1 MSKANKY
8 TILVNAVL
16 SEDSL
21 SKIKS
26 ELAGVKILPVVDQV
40 MISDKATDKMVEK
53 IKKALSN
60 LEVSIKPSVS
70 GTGSK
75 DGSPEKVA
83 TARFGDMTGNTFT
96 TDTTAAAGSARLL
109 AGEWDRV
116 VTAVNRATEGARANV
131 SVTSNA
137 HGEVTKV
144 IGSYTDMEGNLKRIT
159 LLRNKDNELELSSM
173 RHTENKAAIYKKQL
187 ATLEKLKKA
196 QSELNNLIAGMPAG
210 SPGRTDAMGVQSE
223 TASLIKDAEAGLSGR
238 KILDSKTI
246 QKIKEQE
253 AATRDQIKVTKE
265 YNEALKEQLDILERH
280 ERLAERNLA
289 DMRTRGQ
296 RITEVRDATE
306 ANNKLLQNTM
316 ELKEQV
322 QQGNLVT
329 EDAIQANMGLAKS
342 ADLAKVE
349 LGSLGKNTLS
359 FTKQMGIAIER
370 TFTWA
375 SAMTLFYGAIRQ
387 LKEGIDFI
395 SALDKS
401 MTEIGV
407 VTGQTTRELA
417 EMARGFNQ
425 VAKELGTTT
434 QSVAQGSLEFIRQ
447 GKTVAETNEL
457 IRVSTM
463 QAMLANM
470 SAAQSTEY
478 LTSIMN
484 GFQLEASDMMGVLD
498 KLIDLDNRFA
508 TSVGEI
514 AVAMQRS
521 SNSARIA
528 GVSLDLLASMITV
541 VSSTTRQSAESIGES
556 FKTIFARLQSISI
569 GKDIDEFGEDISN
582 VETVLRNHG
591 IALRDTQHQFRD
603 FGDIMDDIHAKW
615 QDLGSVQQSEIAGA
629 IAGVRQ
635 RERFLVLMNEWNQ
648 VKEAELITTQ
658 SAGLAQ
664 ERYGIYLE
672 SVEAKMNRFKATWEE
687 MWIKTINSDSIKGVI
702 SLGTAILG
710 LVNKMGGLQKAL
722 GLVLGVITVIKKE
735 TIAIAIADTWNKLGA
750 GIAKVLPK
758 FAEVFAKATMNIAAT
773 KAETAATHELTNAL
787 NTAGDAG
794 LAAGGKITT
803 GMTQAAAATQGA
815 KVAAQGAG
823 GAAGTLTAG
832 AASLSKVLG
841 VVGIAVSAASIA
853 FSIYNGIKEAHR
865 KRVEEATQALDNY
878 LDRVESIPSKMKTA
892 SESIDEINDLLKKHS
907 EEGWTTE
914 DEEKF
919 YRLSSILH
927 ELIPEYD
934 GWRMSAKGWYL
945 EQALSIEEVNKLL
958 EKQKELNGEELDSFM
973 ISAREKSKEYNESSK
988 QLEEALYKL
997 KVYNKAMA
1005 LAVEYSGMEP
1015 MLVYQKMLAT
1025 YNILKDLI
1033 EKGFATEDDMALY
1046 DALTRIF
1053 GVDNVEHFKV
1063 AVEDGLEETKDFI
1076 QGELDRLG
1084 KEVAKSD
1091 TSELT
1096 DGFLELW
1103 TRAGDE
1109 ARKEL
1114 LKTGDPFYGVL
1125 ENMRLEA
1132 SRKAPGATKEPD
1144 NYLIGFREQL
1154 EAISR
1159 LLESEARDAFD
1170 ALASQLISLRAQF
1183 EEGNVSATA
1192 FFDVLTERATNRAL
1206 ADMFDDSQEAAE
1218 AFFVTL
1224 LTAGVEAMNSL
1235 NEEFKKGDINIL
1247 EYLDGLSGA
1256 NDMIE
1261 AQYEYLL
1268 ENSEAL
1274 GLNSEQI
1281 ESLTS
1286 QYEYAK
1292 EALGAVNE
1300 EFINMRETADL
1311 LRQGYDSVMSGDMF
1325 AQFQDGAENALAY
1338 YEALANAAYE
1348 YAQASGFAFEDSTGK
1363 ALNSAEEIY
1372 NYLSGSIGNF
1382 SNFSTQ
1388 MTAKVNEGLAAQQEA
1403 VSAVVTELANLI
1415 STFKISMSAHQEGYT
1430 TFKFKLPA
1438 ILGGVEFPI
1447 EIPNIVI
1454 DAESSIGD
1462 TSALSGAIGNL
1473 ISAGRSSGAPFTND
1487 IWRGGGGY
1495 TPPSTPGESG
1505 GGGGGGRG
1513 ANDEARRQE
1522 EERKNAEKAY
1532 QDLLKM
1538 TIDMLKHRAKEAIR
1552 ALKEE
1557 VNAYKELIDKKKDL
1571 IDQEKRQRDLDK
1583 DKEKREKAIADLQA
1597 EIAES
1602 MFDDSEA
1609 GVARRLELEEQLY
1622 EKQEELADFNYDNSV
1637 DARKR
1642 ALDQMYEDFKTSK
1655 EKEIEAL
1662 EEYLRREGEIVQ
1674 EALELIEGRT
1684 QEFYDQLMEWNMT
1697 YGSGIAQDVIDAWK
1711 GAIEW
1716 IDVWKSGAI
1725 EAITAVAAAG
1735 GAGAGSM
1742 DRMGSSMRNLGDE
1755 TRKTAE
1761 AIEKFNKAVR
1771 GGGGYMLPIGR
1782 DVRMEYHDGGIVGGA
1797 PTLQDTEVFAK
1808 LLKGEVVVTQ
1818 GQAAN
1823 FMRNTLPNI
1832 VNESNNTGNFTFN
1845 IPIQVHGDVDK
1856 NTVKMIRTGVFDSVS
1871 DALIKAGIK
1880 SSANTFGIG

>member
-1 MSKANKY
+1 MSKTNKY
-8 TILVNAVL
+8 TILVNAAL
-16 SEDSL
+16 SEHSL
-21 SKIKS
+21 NEIKS
-26 ELAGVKILPVVDQV
+26 KLTGVKMIPVVDQIN
-40 MISDKATDKMVEK
+40 ISDRATDMMVEK

-60 LEVSIKPSVS
+60 LEINIKPNVS
-70 GTGSK
+70 GIGSK
-75 DGSPEKVA
+75 DTPADEGA

-96 TDTTAAAGSARLL
+96 TDTHTAASSARLL

-131 SVTSNA
+131 TVTSNA
-137 HGEVTKV
+137 NGEVTKV
-144 IGSYTDMEGNLKRIT
+144 VGSYTDMEGNLKRIT
-159 LLRNKDNELELSSM
+159 LLRNEDNELELSGI

-187 ATLEKLKKA
+187 ATLERLKKSQA
-196 QSELNNLIAGMPAG
+196 ELNNLIAGMPA
-210 SPGRTDAMGVQSE
+210 SSSARAPAEEVQSQ
-223 TASLIKDAEAGLSGR
+223 TASVIANAEAGLTGT
-238 KILDSKTI
+238 KVLDSSTI
-246 QKIKEQE
+246 QMIKDQE
-253 AATRDQIKVTKE
+253 KETRNQIRATKE

-296 RITEVRDATE
+296 RITEVREATE
-306 ANNKLLQNTM
+306 ANNRLLENTA

-322 QQGNLVT
+322 KEGNLVT

-375 SAMTLFYGAIRQ
+375 TAMTLFYGAIRQ
-387 LKEGIDFI
+387 IKEGIAFI

-407 VTGQTTRELA
+407 VTGQSVSELGD
-417 EMARGFNQ
+417 MARQFNQ
-425 VAKELGTTT
+425 TAKELGATT
-434 QSVAQGSLEFIRQ
+434 QAVAQGSLEFIRQ

-498 KLIDLDNRFA
+498 KLIALDNRYA
-508 TSVGEI
+508 TSVAEI
-514 AVAMQRS
+514 AVGMQRS
-521 SNSARIA
+521 SNSARLA

-556 FKTIFARLQSISI
+556 FKTIFARMQSVSI
-569 GKDIDEFGEDISN
+569 GKDVDEFGEDISN
-582 VETVLRNHG
+582 VETVLKGHN
-591 IALRDTQHQFRD
+591 ITLRDSQHQFRD
-603 FGDIMDDIHAKW
+603 FGDVMDDIHSKW
-615 QDLGSVQQSEIAGA
+615 DSLGSVQQAEIAGA

-664 ERYGIYLE
+664 ERYGIYLD
-672 SVEAKMNRFKATWEE
+672 SVEAKMNKFKATWEE
-687 MWIKTINSDSIKGVI
+687 MWIKTISSQSIKDVI
-702 SLGTAILG
+702 SLGTAIVDLI
-710 LVNKMGGLQKAL
+710 NKMGGLTKTI
-722 GLVLGVITVIKKE
+722 GLITGAVMVLKKE
-735 TIAIAIADTWNKLGA
+735 SLAVGLADNWKKLSESLS
-750 GIAKVLPK
+750 KVLPR
-758 FAEVFAKATMNIAAT
+758 FAEVFTRTTMNVTAT
-773 KAETAATHELTNAL
+773 KAETAATKELTNSL
-787 NTAGDAG
+787 EESGNAG
-794 LAAGGKITT
+794 LEAGAKIST
-803 GMTQAAAATQGA
+803 GMAQATAATQGA
-815 KVAAQGAG
+815 AGAAKTASGATKELTG
-823 GAAGTLTAG
+823 GAATL
-832 AASLSKVLG
+832 SNVLG
-841 VVGIAVSAASIA
+841 VVGIVVSAASLA

-865 KRVEEATQALDNY
+865 KRVEEATQAMDEY
-878 LDRVESIPSKMKTA
+878 LVRVESIPGKMKTA
-892 SESIDEINDLLKKHS
+892 GEALDEINDLLKKHA

-919 YRLSSILH
+919 YKLSAILH
-927 ELIPEYD
+927 EMIPEYE

-958 EKQKELNGEELDSFM
+958 EKQKELNDDEKESFL
-973 ISAREKSKEYNESSK
+973 ISAREKAKEYDRNTKKAE
-988 QLEEALYKL
+988 QALYDIKR
-997 KVYNKAMA
+997 YNLGMS
-1005 LAVEYSGMEP
+1005 LAVEHSDMSIDDAYNKMVGM
-1015 MLVYQKMLAT
+1015 Y
-1025 YNILKDLI
+1025 
-1033 EKGFATEDDMALY
+1033 FAARQALLDGIGTEDDQLLY
-1046 DALTRIF
+1046 DVLTQQF
-1053 GVDNVEHFKV
+1053 GIEDWSWFSFIAEDNFANIKESFQEQLDKLG
-1063 AVEDGLEETKDFI
+1063 EDV
-1076 QGELDRLG
+1076 RN
-1084 KEVAKSD
+1084 SD
-1091 TSELT
+1091 TTELKN
-1096 DGFLELW
+1096 GFLSLW
-1103 TRAGDE
+1103 VRAGDE
-1109 ARKEL
+1109 TRQEL
-1114 LKTGDPFYGVL
+1114 LDTGKAFYDEL
-1125 ENMRLEA
+1125 EDLRIEA
-1132 SRKAPGATKEPD
+1132 LNKAPVANKEAE
-1144 NYLIGFREQL
+1144 NVLAGFKEQL

-1159 LLESEARDAFD
+1159 LLDGKAKDSFIEIAA
-1170 ALASQLISLRAQF
+1170 QLISLKEEF
-1183 EEGNVSATA
+1183 EEGNISATA

-1206 ADMFDDSQEAAE
+1206 ADMFNDSREAAE

-1224 LTAGVEAMNSL
+1224 LTTGVEAMNSL
-1235 NEEFKKGDINIL
+1235 NEEFEKGDISIL

-1256 NDMIE
+1256 NEMIE

-1268 ENSEAL
+1268 QNSEAL
-1274 GLNSEQI
+1274 GLNSEQV

-1363 ALNSAEEIY
+1363 ALNSAEDIY

-1388 MTAKVNEGLAAQQEA
+1388 MTSKVNEGLAAQQNA
-1403 VSAVVTELANLI
+1403 VGIVVKELAALI
-1415 STFKISMSAHQEGYT
+1415 STFKISMSAHQEGFT
-1430 TFKFKLPA
+1430 TFKFKLPFLKNTA
-1438 ILGGVEFPI
+1438 LSEIEFPI
-1447 EIPNIVI
+1447 DIPNIVI
-1454 DAESSIGD
+1454 DATSSIGD
-1462 TSALSGAIGNL
+1462 TGGLSSAIGNL
-1473 ISAGRSSGAPFTND
+1473 LSAGSTSPPFTND

-1495 TPPSTPGESG
+1495 TPPSSGGG

-1513 ANDEARRQE
+1513 DNEEARRQE
-1522 EERKNAEKAY
+1522 EERRNAEKAY

-1538 TIDMLKHRAKEAIR
+1538 TVAMLKHRAKEAIR

-1557 VNAYKELIDKKKDL
+1557 VKAYKELINKKKDL
-1571 IDQEKRQRDLDK
+1571 IDQEKRERDLAK
-1583 DKEKREKAIADLQA
+1583 DKANREKEIADLQA
-1597 EIAES
+1597 ELAEA

-1622 EKQEELADFNYDNSV
+1622 KQQEEMADFNYNNSV

-1642 ALDQMYEDFKTSK
+1642 ALDQMYEDFKEAK
-1655 EKEIEAL
+1655 EKEIEDL
-1662 EEYLRREGEIVQ
+1662 EEYLRREGEITQ

-1697 YGSGIAQDVIDAWK
+1697 YGSGIAQDVIDSWK

-1716 IDVWKSGAI
+1716 IDVWKLGAI
-1725 EAITAVAAAG
+1725 EAISAVAAAG

-1742 DRMGSSMRNLGDE
+1742 NAMAGSMKNLGE
-1755 TRKTAE
+1755 E
-1761 AIEKFNKAVR
+1761 ALDAAAKVR
-1771 GGGGYMLPIGR
+1771 AFFSSLGGGGGSYISPRPVNRI
-1782 DVRMEYHDGGIVGGA
+1782 YHDGGIVGGA
-1797 PTLQDTEVFAK
+1797 ATLQETEVFAK

-1832 VNESNNTGNFTFN
+1832 ANSNENTNNFTFN
-1845 IPIQVHGDVDK
+1845 VPIQIHGEVSR
-1856 NTVKMIRTGVFDSVS
+1856 NTMNTIKSSVFDGVS
-1871 DALIKAGIK
+1871 DALMKAGIK
-1880 SSANTFGIG
+1880 SNANTFGIG